1 MYVYNVLACTYFYK
15 NGDNTSYNCIRFS
28 DTNDELGHKLCGSG
42 ENVIAQMCSFIA
54 LDISLCFRLI
64 DFYYIRLMCLEE
76 QIIGRI

>member
-1 MYVYNVLACTYFYK
+1 MYIYI

-54 LDISLCFRLI
+54 LDISLCFRLTI
-64 DFYYIRLMCLEE
+64 NFYDMKLMCLQE